1 MQSVEALANGQANK
15 THRPED
21 ASTQK
26 LLNII
31 NGQSLP
37 PSQAKPN
44 KWEKKSVQLI
54 SHGEKKG
61 KTIQEA
67 QLFIYETCLGNIW
80 IPEIKQV
87 QLKHL
92 HNVVLCS
99 RDLSQVSHGLGLK
112 SLPVCWRISGVIY
125 DSELLLSKVFSSP
138 LESQCHAHN

>member
-1 MQSVEALANGQANK
+1 MQCEEALANGQANK
-15 THRPED
+15 MHRPKD

-26 LLNII
+26 FLNII
-31 NGQSLP
+31 NGQSLLP
-37 PSQAKPN
+37 FQAKPN
-44 KWEKKSVQLI
+44 KWEKNLLNWSLTV
-54 SHGEKKG
+54 KKG

-80 IPEIKQV
+80 IPEIKV

-138 LESQCHAHN
+138 LQSQCHAHN

>member
-1 MQSVEALANGQANK
+1 MQCVEALANGQANK
-15 THRPED
+15 MHRPKD

-31 NGQSLP
+31 NGQSLL

-44 KWEKKSVQLI
+44 KWEKNLLNWSLMV
-54 SHGEKKG
+54 KKG